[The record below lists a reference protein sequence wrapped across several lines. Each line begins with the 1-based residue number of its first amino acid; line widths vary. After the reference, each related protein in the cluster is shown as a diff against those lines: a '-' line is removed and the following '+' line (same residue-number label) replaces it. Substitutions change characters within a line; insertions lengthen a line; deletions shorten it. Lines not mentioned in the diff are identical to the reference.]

1 MVRLISLSFAMC
13 RYCLDKVVYEASLIK
28 WFCYEC
34 LQRRGEVT
42 RISSLE
48 KLSSERPL
56 SQVHSRSP
64 VQQLIT
70 KSVESVRDAG
80 PWRDRKNESIAT
92 KHPSLNRTYPSIK
105 KHTKKKPIV
114 KPMGNCTNRKVRMA
128 KVTTHTS
135 AEASRSCETI
145 GTESSKSNHGKNQ
158 QVDHANPV
166 ALNTEQ
172 SFPLIV
178 NSLGTLGDNHQYH
191 LLETTEGLACKFKK
205 VPQSLAAPLKRLEK
219 RDNVV
224 LGSNNLGSSCFTADL
239 GSLVLGKSGDNSNRM
254 KGIGAN
260 LSSKHNDHDNQA
272 NQHTSV
278 GSKNMEGKSVKAKHT
293 VVDAHKNTSW
303 TVDSLINVK
312 DKSEVYGDSNRDILN
327 DVTVQLDHR
336 ASNELLPR
344 SMATNI
350 PQLPTLE
357 NDVVDTVM
365 PYSPNG
371 GCEESFSCPGI
382 KNTPSVRERSVDPIN
397 ISSDSHDTI
406 EASESSERFME
417 CQKASLCRRRKT
429 VKMAMVSSSSE
440 ESGYTLFKFLAYLTR
455 IVHQLLLNS
464 AAKFC
469 TGDDTISENV
479 SLGYVLACRSSLSK
493 AQKKRVTKLIQEIQP
508 EFTVFISIMRMSN
521 VKLPGPLLV
530 TPLLILNSQLIYI
543 NINCL

>member
-92 KHPSLNRTYPSIK
+92 KYPSLNRTYPSIK

-166 ALNTEQ
+166 ALNTER
-172 SFPLIV
+172 SCPLIV

-239 GSLVLGKSGDNSNRM
+239 GSSVLGKSGDKSNRM
-254 KGIGAN
+254 KDIGAN
-260 LSSKHNDHDNQA
+260 LSSKHNDHGNQA
-272 NQHTSV
+272 NQHTLV

-350 PQLPTLE
+350 PQLATLE

-543 NINCL
+543 NMNCL